1 MTPKMMMTASVFALA
16 LGAGAVQA
24 QDEPIKIGMAAYGL
38 NAEFMQ
44 LWSAA
49 GEKHPAVQ
57 SGMVELTIFDGRY
70 DALVQQD
77 QFETMITQ
85 GFDAIVFAPLRSSW
99 RSMRAFRSLGRTRG

>member
-1 MTPKMMMTASVFALA
+1 MTTKMMMTASALA
-16 LGAGAVQA
+16 LGLGLGAAQA
-24 QDEPIKIGMAAYGL
+24 QDDPIKIGMAAYGL

-49 GEKHPAVQ
+49 GEKHPAVE

-85 GFDAIVFAPLRSSW
+85 GFDAIVFAPMDVEAGATAVQL
-99 RSMRAFRSLGRTRG
+99 AVDAGI